1 MVIFAM
7 TNLPNMKTLYI
18 VRHAKSSWDF
28 SNIHDYERPLL
39 EVGIERTKKI
49 IKHLKKQDTRPD
61 LIMSSHAL
69 RARDTARM
77 IADGLSFPIEKMMI
91 MNEIYHGDIDE
102 IINLITTL
110 SNDTK
115 KVMIVGHNPTLTTLS
130 NKFLEEPIDWLPT
143 SGVVCIEFKT
153 DKWENIIEAE
163 KRTKFVISPKLIKQG
178 KGKK

>member
-1 MVIFAM
+1 
-7 TNLPNMKTLYI
+7 MKTLYI

-28 SNIHDYERPLL
+28 SDIPDYERPVLDI
-39 EVGIERTKKI
+39 GIERTKKI
-49 IKHLKKQDTRPD
+49 IKHLKKQETKPD
-61 LIMSSHAL
+61 LIISSHAL

-77 IADGLSFPIEKMMI
+77 IADGLSFPIEKMLI

-102 IINLITTL
+102 IIYLITTL

-130 NKFLEEPIDWLPT
+130 NRFLEEPIDWLPT

-153 DKWENIIEAE
+153 DKWENFMHAE
-163 KRTKFVISPKLIKQG
+163 KKTNFVITYKLIKE
-178 KGKK
+178 KEKKRKKKI